1 MADYRDLQKSAQR
14 IGSLVEELET
24 IADPAARSRSK
35 ELVQLLLDLHGAG
48 LERMLDIVF
57 RSGDPGRQ
65 VMDEFGQDSLVSSL
79 LVLYG
84 IHPEDLP
91 TRVER
96 KVAQIQSKL
105 HKMGAEVAL
114 VSVQDGVVRLRVK
127 VEGHGCG
134 STKRN
139 VQSTIEES
147 LYEAAPDLTALIV
160 ESLEE
165 PAASGFVAV
174 EKLLGAAPRMQ
185 PAVLGGEAVSPQ
197 SHR

>member
-1 MADYRDLQKSAQR
+1 MADNRDLQKSAQR
-14 IGSLVEELET
+14 IGTLVHDLET
-24 IADPAARSRSK
+24 IGDPAARSRSK
-35 ELVQLLLDLHGAG
+35 ELVRLLLDLHGAA

-65 VMDEFGQDSLVSSL
+65 VIDEFGQDQLVSSL

-96 KVAQIQSKL
+96 KLTQIQSKL
-105 HKMGAEVAL
+105 HKMGAVAELISIHESEVR
-114 VSVQDGVVRLRVK
+114 VKVK

-139 VQSTIEES
+139 VQTTLEES
-147 LYEAAPDLTALIV
+147 IYEAAPDVTSLIV
-160 ESLEE
+160 EGLEE

-174 EKLLGAAPRMQ
+174 ETLLGTAPPLTNAA
-185 PAVLGGEAVSPQ
+185 LSNEGVSSQ
-197 SHR
+197 SRS

>member
-1 MADYRDLQKSAQR
+1 MADNRDLQKSAQR
-14 IGSLVEELET
+14 IGTLVQELET

-65 VMDEFGQDSLVSSL
+65 VIDEFGQDSLVSSL
-79 LVLYG
+79 MVLYG
-84 IHPEDLP
+84 IHPEDLQ

-96 KVAQIQSKL
+96 KVTQIQSKL
-105 HKMGAEVAL
+105 HKMGAEAEL
-114 VSVQDGVVRLRVK
+114 VSVQDGVVYLRVK

-139 VQSTIEES
+139 VQSTIEEAM
-147 LYEAAPDLTALIV
+147 YEAAPDLTSLIV
-160 ESLEE
+160 EGLEE
-165 PAASGFVAV
+165 PTASGFVAV
-174 EKLLGAAPRMQ
+174 EKLLGSASPMQ
-185 PAVLGGEAVSPQ
+185 TAVLGGEAVSPQ

>member
-1 MADYRDLQKSAQR
+1 VADNRDLQKSAQR
-14 IGSLVEELET
+14 IGSLVQELET

-35 ELVQLLLDLHGAG
+35 ELIQLLLDLHGAG

-65 VMDEFGQDSLVSSL
+65 VIDEFGQDSLVSCL

-84 IHPEDLP
+84 IHPEDLQ

-96 KVAQIQSKL
+96 KVTQIQSKL
-105 HKMGAEVAL
+105 HKMGAEAEL

-147 LYEAAPDLTALIV
+147 IYEAAPDLTSLIV
-160 ESLEE
+160 EGLEE
-165 PAASGFVAV
+165 PTASGFVAV
-174 EKLLGAAPRMQ
+174 EKLLGSASPMQ
-185 PAVLGGEAVSPQ
+185 TVVLGGEAVSPQ